1 MSMNHA
7 FFEPPKEQL
16 YSNQDCLKEYFS
28 KVFKN
33 TYTYN
38 KGDML
43 IKNPIFANG
52 GFPSQT

>member
-1 MSMNHA
+1 MLFLSHQ
-7 FFEPPKEQL
+7 KEQL

-38 KGDML
+38 KCDML
-43 IKNPIFANG
+43 DKEPYLKISLFKELV
-52 GFPSQT
+52 